1 MLCINGL
8 SCYLFGK
15 NVLEE
20 RCLYTGKATFQIC
33 FMNESPCDTDTEA
46 ASPRQHDLYDNA
58 PPGSKHTAT
67 VDDDVSWQSF
77 KYIQSITMAPS
88 LPFLLRIL
96 IYIYLSILIFRQANL
111 K

>member
-1 MLCINGL
+1 
-8 SCYLFGK
+8 
-15 NVLEE
+15 
-20 RCLYTGKATFQIC
+20 
-33 FMNESPCDTDTEA
+33 MNESPCDTDTEA
-46 ASPRQHDLYDNA
+46 ASPRQHDLHDNA

-96 IYIYLSILIFRQANL
+96 ICTLVFWFLDRQT
-111 K
+111 